1 MKKIFSIC
9 LILVVAVGFVAC
21 SDNDDAGNSYLQ
33 ENTIKVIA
41 SNLTFSPLAQTGGGE
56 VYGACRLYGER

>member
-41 SNLTFSPLAQTGGGE
+41 SNLTFSPPGTDGRCE
-56 VYGACRLYGER
+56 VYGACRLYGEH